1 MKTKNKILSVILA
14 TFMMFNLVACG
25 QNGTSET
32 AGSKSDAVETAGLK
46 NGTYTASQQGHNGPV
61 NLEVSVNEGKISNIT
76 VISHSETPG
85 LGDSAMEKLSA
96 LMLENNSVNAD
107 VIAGATFSSNAIIN
121 GVKEALTKAGASEEF
136 LNSGEKISAV
146 TKLDKSEYSYDV
158 IVIGAGGA
166 GLSAAVEAAQNGA
179 SVVVLEKT
187 SQTGGNT
194 LVSGGGINI
203 PGSDVQIANGI
214 EDSVEKFIE
223 DTLKGGDN
231 INDKELVGVVANNAL
246 DAYNWLVNDIHVEF
260 MQDRIQ
266 QFGGH
271 SVPRAVIPV
280 GNKGT
285 EMIKKLETKSKE
297 LGVDLY
303 TNTTAT
309 QLIVDENSAVVGV
322 YAENDGNKI
331 KFNSNKGVIIAT
343 GGFGANI
350 EMRVK
355 YNPAYNEDYKT
366 TCVPASTGDGI
377 IMAEDIGAQLVDM
390 EYIQVYP
397 TCNTQTG
404 IISYVANSRFDGAIL
419 INGDG
424 KRFIDEM
431 GRRDIISNAIT
442 SQEEKFAYLVWG
454 QEIET
459 VGNMTKVHEKEY
471 KEFVNSDL
479 LHKAETLEE
488 LAEFFNIDK
497 DSFVNS
503 INEYNNDIADGSD
516 DALKR
521 GGTLRTIS
529 QGPFYIQKV
538 APSTH
543 HTMGGIKI
551 NVQGQVISTEGNIIP
566 NLYAAGEV
574 TGGIH
579 GTNRLGGNAITDIV
593 VMGRIAAQN
602 LTK

>member
-1 MKTKNKILSVILA
+1 MKTKNKILSLILA
-14 TFMMFNLVACG
+14 VFLMFNLAACG

-32 AGSKSDAVETAGLK
+32 AGGKNDASETESLK
-46 NGTYTASQQGHNGPV
+46 DGIYTASQQGHNGPV
-61 NLEVSVNEGKISNIT
+61 ELEVSVSEGKIGNIT
-76 VISHSETPG
+76 VVSHSETPG
-85 LGDSAMEKLSA
+85 LGDSAMEKLSE
-96 LMLENNSVNAD
+96 LMVKNNSVNVD
-107 VIAGATFSSNAIIN
+107 VVTGATFSSNAIIN
-121 GVKEALTKAGASEEF
+121 GVKKALTEAGASEQF
-136 LNSGEKISAV
+136 LNGGEKISAV

-158 IVIGAGGA
+158 VVIGAGGA

-194 LVSGGGINI
+194 LVSGGGLNI
-203 PGSDVQIANGI
+203 PGSDIQIANGI
-214 EDSVEKFIE
+214 EDSVDKFIE
-223 DTLKGGDN
+223 DTLNGGDN
-231 INDKELVGVVANNAL
+231 INDKELVSVIANNAL
-246 DAYNWLVNDIHVEF
+246 DAYNWLVNDINVEF
-260 MQDRIQ
+260 MQDRVQ

-285 EMIKKLETKSKE
+285 EMIKKLEAKGE
-297 LGVDLY
+297 GLGFDLY
-303 TNTTAT
+303 TNTKAT
-309 QLIVDENSAVVGV
+309 QLIVDENGSVTGV
-322 YAENDGNKI
+322 YAENDGNTI
-331 KFNSNKGVIIAT
+331 KFNSNKGVILAT
-343 GGFGANI
+343 GGFGANV

-355 YNPAYNEDYKT
+355 YNPAYNEAYKT

-424 KRFIDEM
+424 NRFIDEM
-431 GRRDIISNAIT
+431 GRRDVISNAIT
-442 SQEEKFAYLVWG
+442 SQKEKFAYLVWG

-459 VGNMTKVHEKEY
+459 VGNMTKIHEKEY
-471 KEFVNSDL
+471 QEFVDSGL
-479 LHKAETLEE
+479 LHKAETIEE

-497 DSFVNS
+497 DAFVNT
-503 INEYNNDIADGSD
+503 INEYNNDIEDGTD
-516 DALKR
+516 DALKH
-521 GGTLRTIS
+521 GGTLRTIAE
-529 QGPFYIQKV
+529 GPFYIQKV

-551 NVQGQVISTEGNIIP
+551 NKQAQVISTEGQIIP
-566 NLYAAGEV
+566 NLYAVGEV
-574 TGGIH
+574 TGGVH

-593 VMGRIAAQN
+593 VMGRTAAQN

>member
-1 MKTKNKILSVILA
+1 MKTKNKILSFIL
-14 TFMMFNLVACG
+14 TVFMMFNLVACG
-25 QNGTSET
+25 QNGSSET
-32 AGSKSDAVETAGLK
+32 SGIKNDTLETAGLK
-46 NGTYTASQQGHNGPV
+46 NGTFTASQQGHNGPIE
-61 NLEVSVNEGKISNIT
+61 LEVLVSEGKISNIT
-76 VISHSETPG
+76 IVSHSETPG
-85 LGDSAMEKLSA
+85 LGDSAIKKISA
-96 LMLENNSVNAD
+96 LMLENNSVNVD
-107 VIAGATFSSNAIIN
+107 IVTGATVSSNAIIN
-121 GVKEALTKAGASEEF
+121 GVKEALKEAGASEEF
-136 LNSGEKISAV
+136 LNGGGKISTV
-146 TKLDKSEYSYDV
+146 TKLDKDEYSYDV
-158 IVIGAGGA
+158 VVIGAGGA

-179 SVVVLEKT
+179 SVVLLEKT

-194 LVSGGGINI
+194 LVSGGGMNI
-203 PGSDVQIANGI
+203 PGSDVQISNNI
-214 EDSVEKFIE
+214 EDSAEKFIE

-231 INDKELVGVVANNAL
+231 INSKELVSVVANNAL
-246 DAYNWLVNDIHVEF
+246 DAYNWLVNDINVEF

-285 EMIKKLETKSKE
+285 EIIKKLEAKGNE
-297 LGVDLY
+297 LGFDLY

-309 QLIVDENSAVVGV
+309 QLIVDKNGAVVGV

-331 KFNSNKGVIIAT
+331 KFNSNKGVIITT

-355 YNPAYNEDYKT
+355 YNPTYNENYKT
-366 TCVPASTGDGI
+366 TCVPTSTGDGI
-377 IMAEDIGAQLVDM
+377 IMAEKIGAQLVDM

-404 IISYVANSRFDGAIL
+404 IISYVANSRFDGAVL
-419 INGDG
+419 INKDG
-424 KRFIDEM
+424 NRFIDEM
-431 GRRDIISNAIT
+431 GRRDVISNAIT
-442 SQEEKFAYLVWG
+442 SQAEKFAYLVWG

-471 KEFVNSDL
+471 QEFVNSNL
-479 LHKAETLEE
+479 LHKADTLEE
-488 LAEFFNIDK
+488 LADFFNIDK
-497 DSFVNS
+497 ETFVNT
-503 INEYNNDIADGSD
+503 IKEYNNDISDGSD
-516 DALKR
+516 DSLKR
-521 GGTLRTIS
+521 GGSLRTIA

-551 NVQGQVISTEGNIIP
+551 NEQAQVISTEGNIIP